1 MNRNQGKKLTE
12 GFHNAT
18 VNLVKDNPK
27 ENIWKYFSINVTPK
41 EHAQLTDWL
50 DYICLNTGLTKK
62 KVIHILV
69 QDKYDEIKTIKK
81 ERMNNE

>member
-18 VNLVKDNPK
+18 VSLIKNNPK
-27 ENIWKYFSINVTPK
+27 ENGWKYLAINVTPE
-41 EHAQLTDWL
+41 EHAELTDWL

-62 KVIHILV
+62 KVIHILIK
-69 QDKYDEIKTIKK
+69 DKYDEIKTIKK
-81 ERMNNE
+81 ERINNE

>member
-1 MNRNQGKKLTE
+1 MN
-12 GFHNAT
+12 
-18 VNLVKDNPK
+18 KDG
-27 ENIWKYFSINVTPK
+27 WKYLAINVTPK
-41 EHAQLTDWL
+41 EHAEITDWL

-69 QDKYDEIKTIKK
+69 QDKYDEIRTIKK

>member
-1 MNRNQGKKLTE
+1 MN
-12 GFHNAT
+12 
-18 VNLVKDNPK
+18 KDGL
-27 ENIWKYFSINVTPK
+27 KYFAINVTRK
-41 EHAQLTDWL
+41 EHAELSDWL

-81 ERMNNE
+81 ERISNE